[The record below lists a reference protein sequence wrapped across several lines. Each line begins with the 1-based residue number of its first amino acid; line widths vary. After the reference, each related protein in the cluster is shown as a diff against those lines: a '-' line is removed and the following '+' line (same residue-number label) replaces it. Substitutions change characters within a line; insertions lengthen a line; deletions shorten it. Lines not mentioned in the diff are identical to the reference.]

1 MMSVDPESDALAA
14 RQPGDRL
21 WPEVL
26 AALAKRIS
34 RQQLDTWFSPAAYA
48 ACDETTFTLTVPNDA
63 FRQAI
68 LENLAGD
75 LAAAIA
81 EVLGAPRQLQ
91 ISILEHKCE
100 VTGPPPLPVVRA
112 SELRDRV
119 GSSWL
124 IEKLWLAEG
133 VGVIGGPPRAF
144 KSLLALDM
152 AVSVASGSPCLGA
165 FPVRDRGPV
174 LLYAAEDSASVLR
187 LRLQSLARNRRI
199 DLEALDVHVITVDRL
214 RLDQSIYQQ
223 RLEATVSLH
232 QPKLLIL
239 DPLVRIHAADENA
252 SNAMAAL
259 LGYLRALQR
268 AMGVA
273 VALTHHSRKRLTL
286 GPGYNL
292 RGSSDLYAW
301 TDCLLFIERHGHRR
315 SLLAEHR
322 SAPGLGP
329 LPLELVNPEDPSDA
343 PCLRLG
349 SGVEDEAPL
358 QQEDPLKARILA
370 LLARSPEPLTAQ
382 SIRSKLRARKQRVLE
397 LLRALADQDRILR
410 SVHGYALGDRGSHAV
425 PGSHL

>member
-1 MMSVDPESDALAA
+1 MMSVEPESDALAA
-14 RQPGDRL
+14 RQPGDRP

-34 RQQLDTWFSPAAYA
+34 PRQLDTWFPPALHAV
-48 ACDETTFTLTVPNDA
+48 CDDTAFTLTVPNDT

-68 LENLAGD
+68 LEGFAGVLAE
-75 LAAAIA
+75 AVA
-81 EVLGAPRQLQ
+81 EALGAPRQLQ
-91 ISILEHKCE
+91 ISIIEHERE
-100 VTGPPPLPVVRA
+100 VAGPPPLPVVRA

-214 RLDQSIYQQ
+214 RLDQCIYQQ

-232 QPKLLIL
+232 RPKLLIL